1 MKTIIDNKYY
11 LLFLL
16 IDGEVSPGCDGHATI
31 TCITSSTRDTQT
43 IIITHSSVPD
53 HVRIIYKKNHQK
65 SKITFCSLN
74 FPNIYHF
81 AQIWLDEWALIHLSQ
96 YKFKTKKH
104 WTKFII

>member
-1 MKTIIDNKYY
+1 MKTIIDKKYY

-53 HVRIIYKKNHQK
+53 YVRIIYKKNQK
-65 SKITFCSLN
+65 L
-74 FPNIYHF
+74 HF
-81 AQIWLDEWALIHLSQ
+81 AH
-96 YKFKTKKH
+96 
-104 WTKFII
+104 